1 MAHIGWTEVTT
12 KRKAQEKRRES
23 KVKGE
28 QSEGRAKV
36 KGEEERRER
45 KEEGEG
51 SRSGTRWGEWM
62 SGLCTI
68 DVFTQHSAYR
78 MCRWS
83 WPAGRI

>member
-1 MAHIGWTEVTT
+1 
-12 KRKAQEKRRES
+12 
-23 KVKGE
+23 
-28 QSEGRAKV
+28 V